1 MARTSKT
8 RRRRSAG
15 QFLTAVDWLTAA
27 GLKLGL
33 LVFVVCAGYFLHGVF
48 SGGVKEFLSLAAADK
63 ERILPIVLFA
73 AKALQISA
81 AVAVA
86 SIIIRNYSEDVVGYI
101 LAIGGAVGYFMGP
114 SGFISVLGDSG
125 VKNNPVAA
133 IILNSFQMLSL
144 IMFVPGV
151 GLSARSLL
159 LGVLEGLVG
168 YTEDKE
174 PAPLMWGTEEPES
187 KRKNVLYPKCWD
199 MSYCRPFIR
208 KFCPAWRHRKPCWRI
223 KAGCYCDET
232 TILKALNITDGAS
245 GSAHGMSAPATQNT
259 SSSAKRKRCRTC
271 PIYALHQRRKYQ
283 LLSPLTFPFV
293 ALLFWSY
300 FGQITQ
306 WIAQAMEKADYFMQY
321 VSLSPTSAEVA
332 ATFGSSTDSLVV
344 FLFVCWLAIMTV
356 SYILRGMEYCIF
368 KLQI

>member
-187 KRKNVLYPKCWD
+187 KRKNVLYPKC
-199 MSYCRPFIR
+199 
-208 KFCPAWRHRKPCWRI
+208 
-223 KAGCYCDET
+223 
-232 TILKALNITDGAS
+232 
-245 GSAHGMSAPATQNT
+245 
-259 SSSAKRKRCRTC
+259 
-271 PIYALHQRRKYQ
+271 
-283 LLSPLTFPFV
+283 
-293 ALLFWSY
+293 
-300 FGQITQ
+300 
-306 WIAQAMEKADYFMQY
+306 
-321 VSLSPTSAEVA
+321 
-332 ATFGSSTDSLVV
+332 
-344 FLFVCWLAIMTV
+344 
-356 SYILRGMEYCIF
+356 
-368 KLQI
+368 